1 MKVFRNLLDGIKPNF
16 EKGGKLEKLY
26 PAYDAFETFLFV
38 PNHTT
43 STKCHVRD
51 SIDLK
56 RTFKEKVCII
66 GNCPY
71 HISNKIFKTLNNIKA
86 KTAPATISV
95 KKCALT
101 LTRLKATIEA
111 KK

>member
-1 MKVFRNLLDGIKPNF
+1 MNFLRNTLNKIKPHF
-16 EKGGKLEKLY
+16 TKGGKLEKLY

-56 RTFKEKVCII
+56 RTMGTVILALIPCLIFGCYNI
-66 GNCPY
+66 GYQYYLQFDPSF
-71 HISNKIFKTLNNIKA
+71 ISQSFSSFLNLF
-86 KTAPATISV
+86 
-95 KKCALT
+95 C
-101 LTRLKATIEA
+101 
-111 KK
+111 